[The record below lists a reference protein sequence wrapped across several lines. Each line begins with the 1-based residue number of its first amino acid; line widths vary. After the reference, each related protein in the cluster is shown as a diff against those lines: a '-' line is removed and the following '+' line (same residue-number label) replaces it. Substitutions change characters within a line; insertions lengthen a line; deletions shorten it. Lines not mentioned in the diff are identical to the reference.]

1 MIHNTEGNIMN
12 NVYTEDFA
20 DIMSCSRER
29 YEVLQ
34 IINAWNH
41 NGLPSN
47 FYEDNVR
54 LAFNKNSGYVFLVND
69 DCQVAMMNGNNLE
82 CFYTSPYDGR
92 EGFIDELFDDYME
105 DKDSWHIEDAEWLL
119 DIKSNLG

>member
-1 MIHNTEGNIMN
+1 MK

-34 IINAWNH
+34 IINAWN
-41 NGLPSN
+41 NKGLPDD

-69 DCQVAMMNGNNLE
+69 DYQCAMMNGNNLE

-92 EGFIDELFDDYME
+92 EGFLDDLFSEYMS
-105 DKDSWHIEDAEWLL
+105 DKDAWQLEDVEWLL
-119 DIKSNLG
+119 ELVGARNDDL

>member
-1 MIHNTEGNIMN
+1 MIHNSKGNIMN

-41 NGLPSN
+41 NGLPSD

-54 LAFNKNSGYVFLVND
+54 LAFNKNSGNVFLVND
-69 DCQVAMMNGNNLE
+69 DCQVAMMNGDKLE
-82 CFYTSPYDGR
+82 THYTSPYDCH
-92 EGFIDELFDDYME
+92 EGFLEELLDMVD
-105 DKDSWHIEDAEWLL
+105 DSWHEEDIEWLN
-119 DIKSNLG
+119 DIKSNLGEL

>member
-1 MIHNTEGNIMN
+1 MN

-41 NGLPSN
+41 NGLPDD

-69 DCQVAMMNGNNLE
+69 DCLVDMMYGNILE
-82 CFYTSPYDGR
+82 CFY
-92 EGFIDELFDDYME
+92 
-105 DKDSWHIEDAEWLL
+105 
-119 DIKSNLG
+119 

>member
-1 MIHNTEGNIMN
+1 MIHNSKGNFMQ

-54 LAFNKNSGYVFLVND
+54 LAFNKNSGNVFLVND
-69 DCQVAMMNGNNLE
+69 DCQVAMMNGNKLE
-82 CFYTSPYDGR
+82 IHYTSPYDGH
-92 EGFIDELFDDYME
+92 EGFLEELLDMVDDNWHE
-105 DKDSWHIEDAEWLL
+105 DDIEWLN
-119 DIKSNLG
+119 DIKSNLE